1 MSATTDIVM
10 MTCLMVTFDGNC
22 GHALCQLNQLKFA
35 GRGASWNATVHLQR
49 SKKSLILGNNT
60 FRTESMQTKKR
71 CVHGNSG
78 KLACIVPRQGNERNH
93 VANLT
98 IESTA
103 DFIEYFREGRAGRN
117 RLKELFFR
125 AQ

>member
-60 FRTESMQTKKR
+60 LRTESMQTKKR

-78 KLACIVPRQGNERNH
+78 KLACIAARQGYERNH

-98 IESTA
+98 IESAA
-103 DFIEYFREGRAGRN
+103 DFIAYFWWARAVRY

-125 AQ
+125 SE